1 MRRAFEELEIKNM
14 KPSWQKSF
22 ALMLG
27 TMLLIQMVGCISKE
41 KYYEQTSQ
49 AREESYQ
56 AWKNRK
62 ERPQESGVL
71 ISGKLSIEDC
81 LKLTLV
87 NNKTL
92 QRVLEE
98 KKIAKGEE
106 LKSYSVMLPTVSLTG
121 GYTRKDQ
128 VASLGSISFGSL
140 NNYSVGLSI
149 SQPLFAGGSII
160 ATINSARLASL
171 LTDQTI
177 RTVFQDAI
185 YTSNHLYYD
194 VLLNQHLF
202 EISADA
208 VHSAQ
213 AHLDSVKQKRQAG
226 VASDF
231 DVLRAE
237 VELSNFKAEHIQ
249 SKNDINIAK
258 ASLLKAMGVSQDS
271 EITLS
276 DELVYI
282 PSDVNIEQA
291 VETAY
296 KNRPDLFGRQFDITL
311 QKELLNIARSRYF
324 PTINAN
330 HTDMW
335 SNPDPHNST
344 KLQWGHAWQAGLS
357 VTTLLFDG
365 FAREG
370 EVIQQK
376 ARLRQAHIN
385 LTDAEETALFELAK
399 AQLGIENAAEFVESQ
414 KLNFTRW
421 QESLRLAEVGYKEGV
436 NTQVEIIDAQAA
448 LTKAKSFYYLAVYT
462 HMIAKLD
469 LQKAMGVLS
478 PKLQDDATTKSDA
491 EVQSTRTDD
500 KEDDKIIE
508 EDKIISQKA
517 DLLKEASVDG
527 HTVGEPK

>member
-1 MRRAFEELEIKNM
+1 MRRAFEELEIRNM
-14 KPSWQKSF
+14 KLSWQKSF
-22 ALMLG
+22 ALMLS

-49 AREESYQ
+49 AREASYHV
-56 AWKNRK
+56 WKNRK
-62 ERPQESGVL
+62 EHPQESQVL

-98 KKIAKGEE
+98 KKVAKGEE
-106 LKSYSVMLPTVSLTG
+106 LKSYSVMLPSVSLTG

-128 VASLGSISFGSL
+128 VTSLGNISFGSL
-140 NNYSVGLSI
+140 NNYSVGLNV

-160 ATINSARLASL
+160 ATINSVRLASL

-185 YTSNHLYYD
+185 YTSNHLYCD
-194 VLLNQHLF
+194 VLFNQHLL
-202 EISADA
+202 EISTDA
-208 VHSAQ
+208 VRSAQ

-249 SKNDINIAK
+249 SKNNINIAK
-258 ASLLKAMGVSQDS
+258 TSLLKAMGVSQDS

-311 QKELLNIARSRYF
+311 QNELLKIARSRYF

-330 HTDMW
+330 HTNTW

-357 VTTLLFDG
+357 AAIPLFDG

-376 ARLRQAHIN
+376 ARLKQAHIN

-399 AQLGIENAAEFVESQ
+399 AQLSIENATEFVESQ
-414 KLNFTRW
+414 KLNFTRG
-421 QESLRLAEVGYKEGV
+421 QESFRLAEVGYKEGV

-448 LTKAKSFYYLAVYT
+448 LTKAKSLYYQAVYA

-478 PKLQDDATTKSDA
+478 PKLQDDTTTKSSA
-491 EVQSTRTDD
+491 EVQSTQTDD
-500 KEDDKIIE
+500 KK

-517 DLLKEASVDG
+517 DLLKEASVEG
-527 HTVGEPK
+527 HTVGEPQ